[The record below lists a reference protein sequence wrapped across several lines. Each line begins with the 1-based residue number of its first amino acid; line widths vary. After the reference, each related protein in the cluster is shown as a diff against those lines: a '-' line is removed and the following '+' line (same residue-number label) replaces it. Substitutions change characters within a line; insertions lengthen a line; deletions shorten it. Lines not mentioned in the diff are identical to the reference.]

1 MKKNL
6 LLIPIV
12 LISFFS
18 CRESTPQQPNVPT
31 INTSLDSAFQNVIDT
46 ILQNH
51 PQSKGIMVHVE
62 APNQRISWSGAVGWA
77 DSTKLVPI
85 QVNQTGSIASNTKQY
100 VSTAILR
107 LVEKGKLKLDQSIGE
122 LLSTE
127 TKALFEND
135 GYDLKAITVA
145 HLMSHT
151 SGIFDY
157 VNAPIFFERVKSEPA
172 HRYTQAEQLSLAV
185 THGSPLGAPGDLFSY
200 SDTNYSLLTDI
211 IATAT
216 QKPFYTAIRELIDYE
231 KLGLDNT
238 YWWRFEESPSELPMI
253 HQYIGAMNTD
263 NHTID
268 LSFDLYGGGGIIASA
283 RDLAVFSQSLF
294 DHKILKDS
302 TTLDL
307 MYTQMPIKN
316 GEDPNYRLGLQVGD
330 VNGLRTYG
338 HGGFWATVVQY
349 IPELD
354 ASIAVMIS
362 ERDTRILRVNALSGL
377 VDVLQKEK

>member
-6 LLIPIV
+6 LLIQIV

-31 INTSLDSAFQNVIDT
+31 TNTSLDSKFQNVIDT

-51 PQSKGIMVHVE
+51 PQAKGIMVHVE

-107 LVEKGKLKLDQSIGE
+107 LVE
-122 LLSTE
+122 
-127 TKALFEND
+127 
-135 GYDLKAITVA
+135 KAITVA